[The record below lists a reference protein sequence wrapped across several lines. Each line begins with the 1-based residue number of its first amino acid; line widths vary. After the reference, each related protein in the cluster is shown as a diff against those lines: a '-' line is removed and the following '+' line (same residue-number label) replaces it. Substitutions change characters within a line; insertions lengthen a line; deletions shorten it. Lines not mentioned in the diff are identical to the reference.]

1 MFIFQANGKIP
12 LSEESLVKWSDYLE
26 KQCEKDTSILL
37 PDNID
42 FIAAINMNFADGGNI
57 MFVPT
62 EQDDINDNNDNLE
75 MLDNE
80 E

>member
-1 MFIFQANGKIP
+1 MFIFQANGKLP
-12 LSEESLVKWSDYLE
+12 LSEESFIKWSDYLE

-42 FIAAINMNFADGGNI
+42 FIAAINMDFTDGNNM
-57 MFVPT
+57 MFIPT
-62 EQDDINDNNDNLE
+62 LQDDINDDNNLE
-75 MLDNE
+75 TLDNE